1 MKQYTTIEAVEY
13 LAKDSKVVFQRVN
26 DENFELYR
34 NVYGNLMMKLN
45 LNNQTIAE
53 MQVPLF
59 NYYYE
64 LWVLKKEEK

>member
-13 LAKDSKVVFQRVN
+13 LAKDTKAVFQRVD
-26 DENFELYR
+26 DEKFELYR
-34 NVYGNLMMKLN
+34 DVYGNLMMKLN
-45 LNNQTIAE
+45 LNNLTIADT
-53 MQVPLF
+53 QIPLF